1 MNTRYFYNLGKKK
14 LFPLCRSLTGKGN
27 ELTLSIIKKTLGR
40 LKIIKFRSGKKVF
53 DWKIPEEWNVSDAY
67 VLDKFKKKI
76 IDFKKNNLHLV
87 GYSTPQKNKIL
98 SKKIFFQHLHTLPNQ
113 INAIP
118 YVTSYYK
125 KYWGF
130 CVSEKT
136 KKLFN
141 SKYSEKDKFKILIKT
156 SFNKRGRM
164 LVGEYFMKGKSTQEI
179 LISTYICHPSLA
191 NDNLSGILVALKLV
205 DHFKKI
211 KNLKKSLRF
220 IFLPETIGSLAYIN
234 KNLKLLKKNIIGGYN
249 PTRLGISSQ
258 HSYIPSK
265 YQNSPS
271 DHALKETYKRL
282 KIKPKK
288 YSFLDRGSDERQYNS
303 PGIDLP
309 ITTVFRS
316 KFASFKEYHT
326 SMDNFEFLNLKAL
339 NDSLKV
345 LKKSIQILLED
356 NYPKSKVLGEPFMS
370 KRGMYPTIS
379 KKNNVYLNGKL
390 LDFLQYSDGKN
401 NLESISKLIKLDFK
415 ATKKCF
421 KILLKH
427 NLIEV

>member
-249 PTRLGISSQ
+249 PTCLGISSQ

>member
-1 MNTRYFYNLGKKK
+1 MNTKYFYNLGKKK

-67 VLDKFKKKI
+67 VVDKFNKKI

-98 SKKIFFQHLHTLPNQ
+98 SKKNFFQHLHTLPNQ

-130 CVSEKT
+130 CISEKT

-164 LVGEYFMKGKSTQEI
+164 LVGEYFLKGKSTQEI

-234 KNLKLLKKNIIGGYN
+234 KNLNLLKKNVIGGYN
-249 PTRLGISSQ
+249 LTCLGISSQ

-265 YQNSPS
+265 YKNSPS
-271 DHALKETYKRL
+271 DHALKEAYKKL

-303 PGIDLP
+303 PGIDMP

-339 NDSLKV
+339 NSSLKV

-379 KKNNVYLNGKL
+379 KKNNVYLNSKL

-401 NLESISKLIKLDFK
+401 NLESISKLIKLDLK

>member
-249 PTRLGISSQ
+249 LTCLGISSQ
-258 HSYIPSK
+258 HSYILSK

>member
-1 MNTRYFYNLGKKK
+1 MPAVHLKKEISNKRMNTRYFYNLGKKK

-27 ELTLSIIKKTLGR
+27 EITLSIIKKTLGK
-40 LKIIKFRSGKKVF
+40 LKIIKFHSGKKVF

-67 VLDKFKKKI
+67 VVDKFKKKI

-98 SKKIFFQHLHTLPNQ
+98 SKKNFFQHLHTLPNQ

-130 CVSEKT
+130 CISEKT

-164 LVGEYFMKGKSTQEI
+164 LVGEYFLKGKSTQEI

-234 KNLKLLKKNIIGGYN
+234 KN
-249 PTRLGISSQ
+249 
-258 HSYIPSK
+258 
-265 YQNSPS
+265 
-271 DHALKETYKRL
+271 
-282 KIKPKK
+282 
-288 YSFLDRGSDERQYNS
+288 
-303 PGIDLP
+303 
-309 ITTVFRS
+309 
-316 KFASFKEYHT
+316 
-326 SMDNFEFLNLKAL
+326 
-339 NDSLKV
+339 
-345 LKKSIQILLED
+345 
-356 NYPKSKVLGEPFMS
+356 
-370 KRGMYPTIS
+370 
-379 KKNNVYLNGKL
+379 
-390 LDFLQYSDGKN
+390 
-401 NLESISKLIKLDFK
+401 
-415 ATKKCF
+415 
-421 KILLKH
+421 
-427 NLIEV
+427 